1 MTEVI
6 FKKHPDTLIPLEI
19 QKASC
24 VWISFFIHNFIYF
37 WLCCVFTVVR
47 AFLQLQKAK
56 AAL

>member
-37 WLCCVFTVVR
+37 WLYWVFTVVR